1 MRFSNLLIGTGSYLP
16 ENAVSNDDLSKI
28 MDTSDEWIQ
37 KRTGIKF
44 RHIVGRDEL
53 TSDLAYLASKSALS
67 AANIVENEIDLIILA
82 TSTPDLTFPSTAT
95 ILQGKLGIEKAV
107 AFDVSAACSGFIYA
121 FSIANAMLNSGQYK
135 TALVVGAETF
145 SKLINYEDR
154 STAVLFGDGA
164 GAVILR
170 RQDDSTSDYYEH
182 IESDGNFGDI
192 LKTNG
197 GIATTKT
204 AGTIEMNGREVFRHG
219 VEKMSGIITEA
230 ASVIGAPDWI
240 ITHQA
245 NMRMIS
251 AISDAT
257 HLDISKFL
265 VTISNHANTSAASI
279 PLALDHFIKNNT
291 IKRGHKL
298 ILTCVG
304 AGLTWGGVGFNY

>member
-219 VEKMSGIITEA
+219 VEKMSEIITEA

>member
-67 AANIVENEIDLIILA
+67 AANIVGNEIDLIILA

>member
-1 MRFSNLLIGTGSYLP
+1 MKFSNLVMGTGSYLP

-44 RHIVGRDEL
+44 RHIVGQSEL

-95 ILQGKLGIEKAV
+95 ILQGKLSIEKAV
-107 AFDVSAACSGFIYA
+107 AFDVSAACSGFVYA
-121 FSIANAMLNSGQYK
+121 FSIANAMLNSGKYK

-170 RQDDSTSDYYEH
+170 RQDGPSTDYYDH
-182 IESDGNFGDI
+182 IESDASFGDI

-291 IKRGHKL
+291 IKRGDKL
-298 ILTCVG
+298 ILACVG